1 MPRVLARIAKS
12 CGASLKPISCCSAWF
27 SCTRRCSCARKST
40 MSYCRVTIST
50 LSSRI
55 KIRVSGIAAKTASMV
70 GGLSLRARRRTVDS
84 GLRCL
89 GFVSRASSVR
99 AAARTLEGTRLAFVE
114 VRLPPCEAAV
124 LAGRTAGW
132 EAVTGSRRAA
142 RVRPE
147 WARVEARLAP
157 VEPPVEPVEDARVEP
172 TAPGVPAAG
181 REEPARRL
189 RGAPWVRVGRWDA
202 CWVLTLLR
210 FLSSTWRGCG
220 SSRRRAAWRWRR
232 GSSVRFPRR

>member
-1 MPRVLARIAKS
+1 
-12 CGASLKPISCCSAWF
+12 
-27 SCTRRCSCARKST
+27 
-40 MSYCRVTIST
+40 MSYWRVTIST

-89 GFVSRASSVR
+89 GFSSRVSSVR

-124 LAGRTAGW
+124 LAGRTTDW
-132 EAVTGSRRAA
+132 EAVTGSRRAV

-147 WARVEARLAP
+147 CARVEARLAP
-157 VEPPVEPVEDARVEP
+157 VEPPVEDARVEP

-210 FLSSTWRGCG
+210 FLSSIWRGCG
-220 SSRRRAAWRWRR
+220 SSQRRVAWR
-232 GSSVRFPRR
+232 